1 MKNFYLVLN
10 DTKEGVV
17 QYADNIERLLSL
29 KGAKCERSVGY
40 TDVNK
45 LPKNTDCIISL
56 GGDGTIMRA
65 ARDVAGLNIP
75 ILGINMGHLGY
86 LTAIN
91 KNENPEDI
99 IDRLLADDFEIE
111 KRMMLRG
118 YAIKNGVYTKKY
130 LALNEMCITRILTG
144 KTIKC
149 SIKVNE
155 EFLNEYNS
163 DGIIVSTP
171 TGSTAYNLSAGGPL
185 AEPRARMII
194 VTPICTH
201 TLNLRSIVLSPDS
214 VLDIEIKGEEAAERI
229 AVFDGENTINL
240 GKGDRV
246 IIKESKIKACFI
258 KLSGTTFIDNL
269 RNKMRG
275 L

>member
-1 MKNFYLVLN
+1 M
-10 DTKEGVV
+10 
-17 QYADNIERLLSL
+17 
-29 KGAKCERSVGY
+29 
-40 TDVNK
+40 
-45 LPKNTDCIISL
+45 
-56 GGDGTIMRA
+56 
-65 ARDVAGLNIP
+65 
-75 ILGINMGHLGY
+75 
-86 LTAIN
+86 
-91 KNENPEDI
+91 
-99 IDRLLADDFEIE
+99 
-111 KRMMLRG
+111 
-118 YAIKNGVYTKKY
+118 
-130 LALNEMCITRILTG
+130 
-144 KTIKC
+144 
-149 SIKVNE
+149 
-155 EFLNEYNS
+155 
-163 DGIIVSTP
+163 
-171 TGSTAYNLSAGGPL
+171 

-194 VTPICTH
+194 VTPICPH